1 MVFLAARGKSITHGE
16 LEADPVMLPAASC
29 VHSIEGVPLAKVSSV
44 AVLKVE
50 QDMEWH
56 WRMVLLSCLD
66 VLSTVE
72 LSHRQGHL
80 LDQETTASHHQ
91 GV

>member
-1 MVFLAARGKSITHGE
+1 MVFLAARGKSIAHRE
-16 LEADPVMLPAASC
+16 LEADPVMLRAASC
-29 VHSIEGVPLAKVSSV
+29 VHSIEGVPLAKVSSM

-50 QDMEWH
+50 QHTGWH

-66 VLSTVE
+66 VLSTAE
-72 LSHRQGHL
+72 FSHRQGRL
-80 LDQETTASHHQ
+80 LGQETTASHHR